1 MRRRERRWEENWKQW
16 KNSLGQRTL
25 KKRSY
30 YKTIPKKKTISH
42 AFINLMGNI
51 QKYNTKKIQIVWEG
65 LCKIC
70 IVLSRGHVI
79 AGDRYTD

>member
-1 MRRRERRWEENWKQW
+1 M
-16 KNSLGQRTL
+16 GQRTL